1 MNLNKCF
8 IAGNLTRD
16 PELRYTAKGTAVCNA
31 SVAVNRRVKVNDEW
45 KEEVDFIGLTIWGKR
60 GEAFAQ
66 NLKKGRCVYCE
77 GRVSVETYEKD
88 GKKET
93 KTKVVV
99 EEWQFVGGPP
109 AGQATDR
116 PAPTPRPRPAAAET
130 TPAEAPADPA
140 ADADDDVPF

>member
-1 MNLNKCF
+1 MNINRAV

-16 PELRYTAKGTAVCNA
+16 PELRYTTKGTAVCNA
-31 SVAVNRRVKVNDEW
+31 SVAVNRRVKVNDQW

-60 GEAFAQ
+60 GEAFAE

-77 GRVSVETYEKD
+77 GRISAETYEKD

-99 EEWQFVGGPP
+99 EEWQFVGGPR
-109 AGQATDR
+109 TDER
-116 PAPTPRPRPAAAET
+116 PTAAPRPAT
-130 TPAEAPADPA
+130 QPAPKKPAPATGEPEEA
-140 ADADDDVPF
+140 DVPF

>member
-1 MNLNKCF
+1 MNLNQAR

-31 SVAVNRRVKVNDEW
+31 TVAVKRRVKVNDEW
-45 KEEVDFIGLTIWGKR
+45 KEEVDFIGITIWGKR
-60 GEAFAQ
+60 AEAFAA

-77 GRVSVETYEKD
+77 GRVSVTTTEKD

-93 KTKVVV
+93 KTRVVV

-109 AGQATDR
+109 QGQATDR
-116 PAPTPRPRPAAAET
+116 PAPAPRPRPAAADP
-130 TPAEAPADPA
+130 TPTEAPAA